1 MMRTSGLFSVLSGFV
16 MSGATAVLSTFASP
30 VLAPHFSIDP
40 QDLLAPKLQPTLQE
54 GDTSPSTPASI
65 FGWQNIPPL
74 QPPPTPAPEESLP
87 TLDAYPLPPAFDVT

>member
-1 MMRTSGLFSVLSGFV
+1 MMRTSGLFNVLSGFV
-16 MSGATAVLSTFASP
+16 MSGVTAVVSTFASP
-30 VLAPHFSIDP
+30 VLAPHVSDES
-40 QDLLAPKLQPTLQE
+40 QHLMAPKRQSELLE

-87 TLDAYPLPPAFDVT
+87 ILDAHPLPPALDVT